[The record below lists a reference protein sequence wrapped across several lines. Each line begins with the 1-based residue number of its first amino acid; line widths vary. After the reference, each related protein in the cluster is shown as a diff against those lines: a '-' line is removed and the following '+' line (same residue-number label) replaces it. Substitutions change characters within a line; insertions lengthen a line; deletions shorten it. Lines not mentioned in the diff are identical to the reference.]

1 MSYPN
6 AFCVKCGQHTESLKK
21 HTVVMQNGSRAVK
34 GVCAACATQVY
45 KIVPK
50 DKDFKQTEAKS
61 DYPDAFCVKCQ
72 AHTPTKN
79 ARTVLLDNHSRAVT
93 GSCAQCG
100 SEVYRIL
107 SQRRDPAASA
117 TRRLVPRV
125 KEGATT
131 LKIAPNGTASSQAMI
146 AQAEKSASGAG
157 PGKPRLE
164 QRRAPVAKASSPLKS
179 AALALTVIGAI
190 VGGFFAYVL
199 WV

>member
-6 AFCVKCGQHTESLKK
+6 AFCVKCGQHTESLQK

-34 GVCAACATQVY
+34 GVCAACATEVY

-50 DKDFKQTEAKS
+50 DKDFKQTEAKPA
-61 DYPDAFCVKCQ
+61 YPDAFCVKCQ

-93 GSCAQCG
+93 GSCGQCG

-107 SQRRDPAASA
+107 SQRRDPAAAA
-117 TRRLVPRV
+117 TLRLVPRAN
-125 KEGATT
+125 EGATT
-131 LKIAPNGTASSQAMI
+131 LKIGPSGAASSQAMV
-146 AQAEKSASGAG
+146 AQAERAASMAVNGM
-157 PGKPRLE
+157 PRLS
-164 QRRAPVAKASSPLKS
+164 QRRAPPAPASSPVRS
-179 AALALTVIGAI
+179 ALLALAVIGAI